1 VSRLYARS
9 SRRFLQ
15 RHPGQFVLALA
26 GIALGVAVVVGVDL
40 ANDSARRAFELSS
53 ALVTGRATHQL
64 TGVDGTLP
72 EGIYARLRRET
83 PIHRAAPVIEAA
95 VRIPHL
101 PDRSLTLLGVDPFSE
116 SPVRDEVTHRAGRID
131 LVRLLTVPRTVAL
144 PEPLAESLGTDV
156 GSRFTLVVSGREQ
169 TVEVA
174 GIVEVDAARREVAG
188 NFLFADI
195 ATAQELTGLAG
206 RITRIDLVLTEA
218 EAVALE
224 SLRVPGTL
232 LLDADSQGIAIV
244 EMTRAFRTNLTALS
258 LLAMV
263 VGAFL
268 IYATLSFL
276 TVRRRPVA
284 GMALALGLT
293 PGQLFRTMLAEAM
306 TLGAAGTAL
315 GLVLGHLLGAG
326 LTGLVLRSIE
336 DLYFAGATAVRP
348 EAWIYVKGAALGLAA
363 TTLAGIAPA
372 LAAARTS
379 PRAFLSRAMLEGFT
393 RSRAPLLAVAGAA
406 TAIAGA
412 ALLALETRSVPI
424 GFVAL
429 FCFVATAAL
438 VIPGLTAWLLQMLQA
453 PARWTNS
460 LLIRL
465 AVRGARA
472 SLSRTGVAVT
482 ALSIAIA
489 TVIGIGVMIE
499 SFRGSV
505 SHWLDATLQSDFYLR
520 LAPGVAPQAASP
532 FGPDAVASLR
542 ALPGVEGLSLSRTLR
557 IPTPSD
563 SLQLRAFEPGP
574 RGWGLEIVEGDPGAA
589 LAAFRSGQAVVV
601 SESLAR
607 RRAIA
612 VGKQLVL
619 PAADGPLAFAVAGVF
634 RDYSSDRGAV
644 VMRLETFRRHWRDD
658 RLTGIGITL
667 RDGGDA
673 ARLRQDLERFSTASG
688 QIQLA
693 DRAGLRAVSL
703 RIFERTFTITEVL
716 RWLAGIVAFLG
727 ILSALLA
734 LELERTRETGVL
746 RAIGFAP
753 REVRR
758 LVLAQTGL
766 LGLVAGLVA
775 APLGVGLAGLLVFVI
790 NERAFGWS
798 MDFAIP
804 PGVLA
809 GGLLMAV
816 GAALV
821 AGILPAVRLARM
833 PLAAALREE

>member
-1 VSRLYARS
+1 MSRLYARS
-9 SRRFLQ
+9 GRRFLQ
-15 RHPGQFVLALA
+15 RHPGQLGLALA

-72 EGIYARLRRET
+72 EDVYARLRRET

-95 VRIPHL
+95 VRIPRL
-101 PDRSLTLLGVDPFSE
+101 PARPFTLLGVDPFSE
-116 SPVRDEVTHRAGRID
+116 SPVRDEVTHRTGRID
-131 LVRLLTVPRTVAL
+131 LVRLLTVPGTVAL
-144 PEPLAESLGTDV
+144 PEPLAESLGADI
-156 GSRFTLVVSGREQ
+156 GSRLTLVVAGQEQ

-206 RITRIDLVLTEA
+206 RITRIDFVLNEA
-218 EAVALE
+218 EAAALK
-224 SLRVPGTL
+224 SLRLPGTL
-232 LLDADSQGIAIV
+232 LLAADSQGIAIV

-276 TVRRRPVA
+276 AVRRRPVA
-284 GMALALGLT
+284 GIALALGLT

-306 TLGAAGTAL
+306 ILGATGTAL

-326 LTGLVLRSIE
+326 LTGLVLQSIE

-348 EAWIYVKGAALGLAA
+348 QAWIYVKGAALGLAA
-363 TTLAGIAPA
+363 TTVAGIAPA

-379 PRAFLSRAMLEGFT
+379 PRAVMSRAMLEEFT
-393 RSRAPLLAVAGAA
+393 RMRAPRLAAAGAA
-406 TAIAGA
+406 AAIAGA
-412 ALLALETRSVPI
+412 ALLALETRSLTI
-424 GFVAL
+424 GFLAL

-438 VIPGLTAWLLQMLQA
+438 VIPGLTAWLLHILQT
-453 PARWTNS
+453 PARWTGA
-460 LLIRL
+460 LPVRL

-472 SLSRTGVAVT
+472 SLSRTGVAIT
-482 ALSIAIA
+482 ALSIAMA

-505 SHWLDATLQSDFYLR
+505 SNWLDATLQSDFYLR
-520 LAPGVAPQAASP
+520 LAPGVAPQAATAL
-532 FGPDAVASLR
+532 DTQAVATLR
-542 ALPGVEGLSLSRTLR
+542 AMPGVEGLSLSRTLW
-557 IPTPSD
+557 IPTPSGA
-563 SLQLRAFEPGP
+563 LQLRAVEPGP
-574 RGWGLEIVEGDPGAA
+574 RGWGLEIVEGDPDAA
-589 LAAFRSGQAVVV
+589 LAAFMGGRAIVI
-601 SESLAR
+601 SEPLASR
-607 RRAIA
+607 RGIA
-612 VGKQLVL
+612 VGDELVL

-644 VMRLETFRRHWRDD
+644 VMRLEAFRRYWQDD
-658 RLTGIGITL
+658 GLTGVGITL

-673 ARLRQDLERFSTASG
+673 ERLRRELERFAAASG
-688 QIQLA
+688 QLQLA
-693 DRAGLRAVSL
+693 GRAELRAASMV
-703 RIFERTFTITEVL
+703 IFERTFTITEVL
-716 RWLAGIVAFLG
+716 RWLAGIVAFFG
-727 ILSALLA
+727 IFSALLA

-746 RAIGFAP
+746 RAIGFTP
-753 REVRR
+753 RDVRR
-758 LVLAQTGL
+758 LVLAQTGM
-766 LGLVAGLVA
+766 LGLVSGLVA
-775 APLGVGLAGLLVFVI
+775 APLGVGLAGLLVSVI

-798 MDFAIP
+798 MGFAIP

-816 GAALV
+816 GAALA

>member
-9 SRRFLQ
+9 GRRFLQ
-15 RHPGQFVLALA
+15 RHPGQLGLALA

-53 ALVTGRATHQL
+53 TLVTGRATHQL

-72 EGIYARLRRET
+72 EDVYARLRRGT
-83 PIHRAAPVIEAA
+83 PIHRAAPVIEAP
-95 VRIPHL
+95 VRIPRL

-116 SPVRDEVTHRAGRID
+116 SPVRNEVTHRAGRID
-131 LVRLLTVPRTVAL
+131 LVRLLTVPGTVAL
-144 PEPLAESLGTDV
+144 PQPLAESLGAAI
-156 GSRFTLVVSGREQ
+156 GSRLTLVVSGREQ

-174 GIVEVDAARREVAG
+174 GIVEVDTARREVAG

-195 ATAQELTGLAG
+195 ATAQELTGLAR
-206 RITRIDLVLTEA
+206 RITRIDLVLTDA
-218 EAVALE
+218 EVAALE
-224 SLRVPGTL
+224 ALRLPGTL
-232 LLDADSQGIAIV
+232 LLEADAKGTAIV

-258 LLAMV
+258 LLALV

-293 PGQLFRTMLAEAM
+293 PGQLFRAMLAEAM
-306 TLGAAGTAL
+306 ALGAAGTAL
-315 GLVLGHLLGAG
+315 VLVLGHWLGAG
-326 LTGLVLRSIE
+326 LTGLVLQSIE

-348 EAWIYVKGAALGLAA
+348 EAWIYAKGAALGLSA
-363 TTLAGIAPA
+363 TALAGIAPA

-379 PRAFLSRAMLEGFT
+379 PRGLVSRAMFEGMT
-393 RSRAPLLAVAGAA
+393 RRRAPLLAGAGAVV
-406 TAIAGA
+406 AIAGA
-412 ALLALETRSVPI
+412 ALLALDTRSVTI

-429 FCFVATAAL
+429 FCFVAAAAL
-438 VIPGLTAWLLQMLQA
+438 VIPGLTAWLLHIPQA
-453 PARWTNS
+453 PARWTGA
-460 LLIRL
+460 LPARL
-465 AVRGARA
+465 AVRAARA

-505 SHWLDATLQSDFYLR
+505 SHWLDGTLQSDFYLR
-520 LAPGVAPQAASP
+520 LAPGVAPQAAMP
-532 FGPDAVASLR
+532 LGPGAVAALR
-542 ALPGVEGLSLSRTLR
+542 EMPGVEGLSLSRTLW
-557 IPTPSD
+557 IPTPTGA
-563 SLQLRAFEPGP
+563 LQLRAVEPGP
-574 RGWGLEIVEGDPGAA
+574 NGWGLEIVEGDPDAA
-589 LAAFRSGQAVVV
+589 LAAFRSGQAVVI
-601 SESLAR
+601 SEPLAR
-607 RRAIA
+607 RRGIA
-612 VGKQLVL
+612 VGDELAL
-619 PAADGPLAFAVAGVF
+619 PAADGLLAFAVAGVF
-634 RDYSSDRGAV
+634 RDYGSDRGAV
-644 VMRLETFRRHWRDD
+644 VMRLGTFRRYWQDD
-658 RLTGIGITL
+658 RLTGVGITL

-673 ARLRQDLERFSTASG
+673 GRLRRELGRFAAASG
-688 QIQLA
+688 QLQLA
-693 DRAGLRAVSL
+693 ARAELRAVSMQ
-703 RIFERTFTITEVL
+703 IFERTFTITEVL
-716 RWLAGIVAFLG
+716 RWLAGTVAFLG

-753 REVRR
+753 RDVRR

-775 APLGVGLAGLLVFVI
+775 APLGVALAALLVFVI

-798 MDFAIP
+798 MGFAIP

-809 GGLLMAV
+809 GGFAMAI
-816 GAALV
+816 GAALA
-821 AGILPAVRLARM
+821 AGVLPAVRLARM
-833 PLAAALREE
+833 PLTAALREE